1 MVNQSFRILVDGVT
15 VLTRGLP
22 WQADKREHMDYLRQ
36 LGQWVTVVI
45 AGLLSA
51 CQPASKE
58 VPLQYS
64 QAPTQASVP
73 IYRLAVHP
81 LYKPQLLAAAY
92 QPLIDHLNTQLP
104 NARLELEASRDYQS
118 FEKKYASR
126 ASAFLLPNPWQT
138 LQAIAHGYHVIAMAG
153 DAKDFKGIFIVRR
166 DSSIKL
172 PADLKG
178 KVVSYPSPT
187 ALAACIMPQYFLHT
201 QGIDVQRDIRN
212 VYVGSQESSIMNV
225 YMGQAAAGAIW
236 PQPWRLFQKDYPKE
250 AADLKVMW
258 ETESLV
264 NNSVMARDDVPAEVR
279 AQVQS
284 GLLSLSQTPAGQAVL
299 AGMFT
304 ASFQPADDAT
314 YDVVARYVKRFEQ
327 EVRPVERP

>member
-1 MVNQSFRILVDGVT
+1 MTAGGRSEY
-15 VLTRGLP
+15 
-22 WQADKREHMDYLRQ
+22 ADRWEHMNYVRQ
-36 LGQWVTVVI
+36 LSRCVSVVI
-45 AGLLSA
+45 AGLLGA

-64 QAPTQASVP
+64 QAPAQTSVS

-81 LYKPQLLAAAY
+81 LYKPQLLAASY
-92 QPLIDHLNTQLP
+92 QPLVDHLNAQLP
-104 NARLELEASRDYQS
+104 NARLELEASRDYQA

-126 ASAFLLPNPWQT
+126 EPAFLLPNPWQT
-138 LQAIAHGYHVIAMAG
+138 LQAIQRGYHVIAMAG
-153 DAKDFKGIFIVRR
+153 DAKDFKGIFVVRR
-166 DSSIKL
+166 DSGIKV

-225 YMGQAAAGAIW
+225 YLGHAAAGAIW
-236 PQPWRLFQKDYPKE
+236 PQPWRLFQKDFPKE

-258 ETESLV
+258 ETGSLV
-264 NNSVMARDDVPAEVR
+264 NNSVMVRDDVPAEVR

-284 GLLSLSQTPAGQAVL
+284 GLLTLSQTPAGQAVL
-299 AGMFT
+299 AGMSM